1 MCFRPISRNEVELSP
16 HYLLDDDENDE
27 TAESYHCPAAYGK
40 LKNKAKKERTEVQ
53 WKPIV
58 SKKIIKES
66 VKNQIRMLLF
76 LSGLAANAGTLRSR
90 ALHS

>member
-40 LKNKAKKERTEVQ
+40 LKNKTKKERTEVQ
-53 WKPIV
+53 
-58 SKKIIKES
+58 
-66 VKNQIRMLLF
+66 
-76 LSGLAANAGTLRSR
+76 
-90 ALHS
+90 